1 MFLRQQVPK
10 NLKSLTRTNCS
21 LFHTSSKA
29 LSFYAIKDQVDE
41 FAYYHE
47 VNKKL
52 KPLVYRS
59 KNAETLTSLNIVDSK
74 GRTVEPRKYPG
85 YPSKDKFVSFI
96 DNLLVADELRSLEST
111 FKELDRLVPDYLVPS
126 LINAYLYKSAEFGEF
141 FKGLDF
147 VYSLRNYIKNFSSR
161 NVDCISLI
169 RYIQISK
176 QEISDLKFIESK
188 LSFPNKLNKKGISN
202 LTNLIQLSL
211 INKIYSNNLKFE
223 LNKINSKLMESL
235 KTFEGINVKDE
246 KLELTEPLKN
256 YKRWSHAILITEAF
270 KDSVNSLPS
279 EEQKQYTELLNKI
292 QPFTKHTAE
301 LQKAANMEESLFKKL
316 YAKTPFEKKEPV
328 VEAAEEP
335 AAAADAAAEEK

>member
-96 DNLLVADELRSLEST
+96 DNLLVADELRSLESQ
-111 FKELDRLVPDYLVPS
+111 
-126 LINAYLYKSAEFGEF
+126 A
-141 FKGLDF
+141 
-147 VYSLRNYIKNFSSR
+147 KN
-161 NVDCISLI
+161 
-169 RYIQISK
+169 
-176 QEISDLKFIESK
+176 
-188 LSFPNKLNKKGISN
+188 
-202 LTNLIQLSL
+202 
-211 INKIYSNNLKFE
+211 
-223 LNKINSKLMESL
+223 
-235 KTFEGINVKDE
+235 
-246 KLELTEPLKN
+246 
-256 YKRWSHAILITEAF
+256 
-270 KDSVNSLPS
+270 
-279 EEQKQYTELLNKI
+279 
-292 QPFTKHTAE
+292 
-301 LQKAANMEESLFKKL
+301 
-316 YAKTPFEKKEPV
+316 
-328 VEAAEEP
+328 
-335 AAAADAAAEEK
+335 